1 MRALVITGEYLEDLL
16 QLEDLEVLEDLQD
29 EFRRM
34 SRG

>member
-1 MRALVITGEYLEDLL
+1 MRALVITGEYLEYLL
-16 QLEDLEVLEDLQD
+16 RLEDLEVLEDLQD